1 MKTITLM
8 LSAGRSGTNKLA
20 TLMSTVPD
28 VYAEHE
34 GDPGFHTVRVANL
47 RDPSIGQAFVK
58 DKIELFN
65 SKPETHCVHTGH
77 MVGEGFIEHFLDQG
91 IVPNIIVLRRPMR
104 EVALSMFN
112 LKWIPGRHEL
122 IRGWYSGPD
131 EPGVLPYKGWETAHN
146 YQLCYWWCLD
156 TERRIRHY
164 TPILKQAGCKIYE
177 TTLDQILDLT
187 QFNKLLSFFGM
198 ENVESITKEKVNEF
212 EQIGRP
218 EFVQDIPDSF
228 LEELEAEVLENIPAE
243 FRDYIVKRN
252 TITIQD
258 LTASE
263 AFRATFDVTLNT
275 IEALAYYKQMQ
286 EDGVLSAKVRPKK
299 FEI

>member
-47 RDPSIGQAFVK
+47 QDPSIGKAFVK
-58 DKIELFN
+58 NKIEFFN
-65 SKPETHCVHTGH
+65 SKPQTHCVHTGH

-91 IVPNIIVLRRPMR
+91 ITPNIIVLRRPMR

-131 EPGVLPYKGWETAHN
+131 EPSVLPYKDWETAHN

-164 TPILKQAGCKIYE
+164 APILKQAGCKIYE
-177 TTLDQILDLT
+177 TLLDQILDLT

-198 ENVESITKEKVNEF
+198 ENVESITKEKVNQF
-212 EQIGRP
+212 EQIGRA
-218 EFVQDIPDSF
+218 EFNQDIPDSF
-228 LEELEAEVLENIPAE
+228 LDELEAEVLENIPAE
-243 FRDYIVKRN
+243 FRDYIVKTN

-275 IEALAYYKQMQ
+275 IEALAYYKQIQ
-286 EDGVLSAKVRPKK
+286 EDGVLSAKVRPKR

>member
-20 TLMSTVPD
+20 TMMSTVPD

-47 RDPSIGQAFVK
+47 EDPSVGKAFVK
-58 DKIELFN
+58 NKIELFN
-65 SKPETHCVHTGH
+65 SKPQTHCVHTGH
-77 MVGEGFIEHFLDQG
+77 MVGEGFIEHFLDEG
-91 IVPNIIVLRRPMR
+91 ITPNIIVLRRPMR

-131 EPGVLPYKGWETAHN
+131 EPSVLPYNGWESAHN

-164 TPILKQAGCKIYE
+164 TPILKEAGCKIYE
-177 TTLDQILDLT
+177 TTLDQMLDLT

-198 ENVESITKEKVNEF
+198 QNVESITKEKVNQF
-212 EQIGRP
+212 EEISRGLQ
-218 EFVQDIPDSF
+218 QSIPDSF
-228 LEELEAEVLENIPAE
+228 LDELEAEVLENIPADFKE
-243 FRDYIVKRN
+243 YIVKRN
-252 TITIQD
+252 NTTIQD

-275 IEALAYYKQMQ
+275 IEALSYYKDTQ
-286 EDGVLSAKVRPKK
+286 EDGVLNAKVRPRS